1 MDKSYQSL
9 YDNSIY
15 SVKLSLTQTINYKKY
30 TDNERDGENSCQRH
44 IKFQISET
52 NLR

>member
-15 SVKLSLTQTINYKKY
+15 SVKLSLNYKKHR
-30 TDNERDGENSCQRH
+30 DNEREKIR
-44 IKFQISET
+44 KRWREFMSET
-52 NLR
+52 YKISDY